1 MAAVTSTHHGR
12 GAGGRPGGAG
22 NGFGR
27 EVPSIPLSPDQP
39 PALGDQSI
47 GDLVKDATTHLSTL
61 IRSEVEL
68 AKSEVVGEVRKGLQG
83 SVYFIAALS
92 IAMFSLFFL
101 FFSIAELL
109 DLVVPRP
116 LAFTIVFLMMVLA
129 AALLV
134 QLGARRMRSIQKPER
149 TISSVR
155 DTAAIIRRPD
165 QSDDDDYDQVG
176 PAGFGPRA

>member
-1 MAAVTSTHHGR
+1 MTAVTSTQHG
-12 GAGGRPGGAG
+12 GGL
-22 NGFGR
+22 GR
-27 EVPSIPLSPDQP
+27 EVPSIPLSPDLP

-83 SVYFIAALS
+83 SIYFIAALT
-92 IAMFSLFFL
+92 IVLFSLFFL
-101 FFSIAELL
+101 FFAIAEVIALF
-109 DLVVPRP
+109 VPRW
-116 LAFTIVFLMMVLA
+116 AAYTIVFLMMVLA

-134 QLGARRMRSIQKPER
+134 QLGARRVRSIQKPER
-149 TISSVR
+149 TINAVR
-155 DTAAIIRRPD
+155 DTAALIRRPE
-165 QSDDDDYDQVG
+165 QSDDDSHDQVG